1 MRIENEVLLDYSD
14 VLIRPKRST
23 LGSRKDVDLNRQ
35 FAFRNY
41 KPYVDTNVL
50 PDGYPLVY
58 KQEHYNGI
66 PIMAANMDGVGTFE
80 QADVLANIGMF
91 TCLVKTYSADEIA
104 DYFSTNSIRT
114 EHVAVS
120 IGITAA
126 DEMKFHNVYDKV
138 GSNVKYVCIDVANGY
153 SERFVDYVK
162 TFRENYPEVVIIAG
176 NVVTADQTQELIL
189 NGVDIVK
196 VGIGPGSV
204 CTTRIQTGVGYPQLS
219 AVIECADAAH
229 GLGGHII
236 ADGGCTC
243 PGDVA
248 KAFAGGADF
257 VMLGGMI
264 AGHDEGGG
272 EVITKQYVTNELARP
287 EELGLKNRVDL
298 GRIWDSG
305 NHIIEE
311 KQFVQFYGMSSD
323 AANTKHFGGLKDY
336 RSSEGREVLVPYR
349 GAVADTIQNILG
361 GIRSTCT
368 YVGANQLK
376 QLTKCTTFVRVNNQF
391 NRTYESTTTKV

>member
-1 MRIENEVLLDYSD
+1 MRIDQDVKLDYKD

-23 LGSRKDVDLNRQ
+23 LQSRSQVRLNRR
-35 FAFRNY
+35 FTFRHSKHDY
-41 KPYVDTNVL
+41 EGV
-50 PDGYPLVY
+50 
-58 KQEHYNGI
+58 
-66 PIMAANMDGVGTFE
+66 PIMASNMDGVGTFAM
-80 QADVLANIGMF
+80 ADKLAEGGIF
-91 TCLVKTYSADEIA
+91 TCLVKTYSIEQLVE
-104 DYFSTNSIRT
+104 YFNSNIPERTNN
-114 EHVAVS
+114 VAMS
-120 IGITAA
+120 IGTS
-126 DEMKFHNVYDKV
+126 DDDFHKLVDV
-138 GSNVKYVCIDVANGY
+138 QAEVCDQLKYVCMDIANGY
-153 SERFVDYVK
+153 SNHFAQHVRKV
-162 TFRENYPEVVIIAG
+162 REAFPNIVIIAG
-176 NVVTADQTQELIL
+176 NVVTGEMTEELIL
-189 NGVDIVK
+189 AGADIVK

-257 VMLGGMI
+257 VMLGGML

-287 EELGLKNRVDL
+287 EELQLKNRVDL
-298 GRIWDSG
+298 GRTWDSG
-305 NHIIEE
+305 NHIIER

-349 GAVADTIQNILG
+349 GEVARTIQDLLG

-368 YVGANQLK
+368 YAGAMKLK
-376 QLTKCTTFVRVNNQF
+376 QLSKCTTFVRCTQQF
-391 NRTYESTTTKV
+391 NAVYAGK

>member
-23 LGSRKDVDLNRQ
+23 LGSRKEVDLNRE
-35 FAFRNY
+35 FKFRNY
-41 KPYVDTNVL
+41 EPDFPENV
-50 PDGYPLVY
+50 
-58 KQEHYNGI
+58 ERTHYYGV

-80 QADVLANIGMF
+80 QADTLAELGLF
-91 TCLVKTYSADEIA
+91 TCLVKTYSETDLVN
-104 DYFSTNSIRT
+104 YFDSDSRRFMRT
-114 EHVAVS
+114 SHVAMS
-120 IGITAA
+120 IGITEK
-126 DEMKFHNVYDKV
+126 DEIKFRNVYEQV
-138 GSNVKYVCIDVANGY
+138 GYNLKYVCIDVANGY

-162 TFRENYPEVVIIAG
+162 HFRQNYPHIVIIAG

-189 NGVDIVK
+189 NGADIVK

-248 KAFAGGADF
+248 KAFAAGADF
-257 VMLGGMI
+257 VMLGGML

-272 EVITKQYVTNELARP
+272 EVITKYFETNEVESTGEHFSDGSTEYKR
-287 EELGLKNRVDL
+287 K
-298 GRIWDSG
+298 
-305 NHIIEE
+305 IEE
-311 KQFVQFYGMSSD
+311 RKFVQFYGMSSD

-336 RSSEGREVLVPYR
+336 RASEGREVLVPYR
-349 GAVADTIQNILG
+349 GPVAGTVQTLLG
-361 GIRSTCT
+361 GVRSTCT
-368 YVGANQLK
+368 YVGAATLK
-376 QLTKCTTFVRVNNQF
+376 QLSKCTTFVRVNNQY
-391 NRTYESTTTKV
+391 NRTYESTTTKM